1 MIEVLSFKSGMAACT
16 SFGLMMMNR
25 WTKSG
30 YTVLT
35 QIHKCCSEI
44 FDAPVGEAP
53 AADPD
58 ALEHTVASELVHHKS
73 RIEEQRGLVVV
84 WHDAS
89 DEVGIGGVE
98 GGQQLV
104 KLGPERRGDGFE
116 NLGTGVLSLL
126 LLLNNLLRLAGM
138 ISEEINDQRVL
149 AFLHL
154 INLESRIS

>member
-1 MIEVLSFKSGMAACT
+1 
-16 SFGLMMMNR
+16 MNR

-116 NLGTGVLSLL
+116 NLGAGVLSLL

-149 AFLHL
+149 ALLHL
-154 INLESRIS
+154 INL